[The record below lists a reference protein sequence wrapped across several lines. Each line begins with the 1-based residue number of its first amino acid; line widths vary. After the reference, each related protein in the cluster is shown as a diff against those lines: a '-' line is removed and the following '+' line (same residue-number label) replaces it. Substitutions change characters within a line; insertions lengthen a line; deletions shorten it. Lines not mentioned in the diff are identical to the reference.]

1 MYGRI
6 YKNIILL
13 GLLLISNLLFSQVPS
28 IHIIGGN
35 DTTICGDIP
44 LNLTCRLD
52 TTVLGTN
59 TYLVQSIPYAPYS
72 YNVGTLYDIPVDDK
86 WSPIFNLPFTFCFY
100 GQPFTQ
106 YVLSTNG
113 IISFNLAY
121 ANNFSPWAFNALIPT
136 NVALFP
142 RSMIGL
148 FHDIDPSIAG
158 TVRYGVIGT
167 FPYRKLVIS
176 FSNVPHFQCNTQKS
190 TFQIIL
196 HEFTNIIEI
205 HVLRKQTCFSWNGG
219 RACLGI
225 QNNAGTLAA
234 FPPGR
239 NTSVYTLNTSEAWRF
254 IPNSPV
260 PPPQWF
266 VNGVFVANG
275 FSLNGIY
282 PAPTTIVTKFQ
293 YSCPILLTSD
303 TLFINELPCCDPIEV
318 ILNTN

>member
-1 MYGRI
+1 MRL
-6 YKNIILL
+6 LL
-13 GLLLISNLLFSQVPS
+13 GLLLISNLLLSQVPS
-28 IHIIGGN
+28 IRIIGGN

-59 TYLVQSIPYAPYS
+59 SYLVQSIPYNPFPYTT
-72 YNVGTLYDIPVDDK
+72 GTLLPIPIDDR
-86 WSPIFNLPFTFCFY
+86 WSPIQTLPFTFCFY

-113 IISFNLAY
+113 VISFNLAY
-121 ANNFSPWAFNALIPT
+121 ANNFSPWAFTALIPT
-136 NVALFP
+136 NVANFP

-148 FHDIDPSIAG
+148 FHDIDPSIVG
-158 TVRYGVIGT
+158 DVRYGVTGT
-167 FPYRKLVIS
+167 FPYRRLVIS
-176 FSNVPHFQCNTQKS
+176 FFDVAHFQCNVQKS
-190 TFQIIL
+190 TFQIVL
-196 HEFTNIIEI
+196 YEFTNIIEV
-205 HVLRKQTCFSWNGG
+205 HVLRKQTCFAWNGG

-239 NTSVYTLNTSEAWRF
+239 NTSVYTLNTPEAWRF
-254 IPNSPV
+254 TPNSPV

-266 VNGVFVANG
+266 VNGVFVGSG
-275 FSLNGIY
+275 FGLSGMY
-282 PAPTTIVTKFQ
+282 SAPSTIVARYQ
-293 YSCPILLTSD
+293 YNCPTMLVSD
-303 TLFINELPCCDPIEV
+303 TLFINELPCCDPIEI

>member
-1 MYGRI
+1 MRL
-6 YKNIILL
+6 LL

-28 IHIIGGN
+28 INILGGN

-44 LNLTCRLD
+44 LNLTCDLD
-52 TTVLGTN
+52 TVTLGTN
-59 TYLVQSIPYAPYS
+59 TYLVQLIPYSPFPYTT
-72 YNVGTLYDIPVDDK
+72 GTLLPIPIDDK
-86 WSPIFNLPFTFCFY
+86 WSSIQTLPFTFCFY

-113 IISFNLAY
+113 VISFNLTY
-121 ANNFSPWAFNALIPT
+121 ANAFSPWAFGASIPT

-148 FHDIDPSIAG
+148 FHDIDPSIGG
-158 TVRYGVIGT
+158 TVRYGVIGV

-176 FSNVPHFQCNTQKS
+176 FFDVPHFQCNTQKS
-190 TFQIIL
+190 TFQIVL

-205 HVLRKQTCFSWNGG
+205 FVEKKQTCIPWNGG

-225 QNNAGTLAA
+225 QNNAGTLAN
-234 FPPGR
+234 FPPNR
-239 NTSVYTLNTSEAWRF
+239 NTSVYTINTPEAWRF
-254 IPNSPV
+254 IPNSPL

-266 VNGVFVANG
+266 VNGILTANG

-282 PAPTTIVTKFQ
+282 PAPTTITTQFQ
-293 YSCPILLTSD
+293 YNCPIMLTSD